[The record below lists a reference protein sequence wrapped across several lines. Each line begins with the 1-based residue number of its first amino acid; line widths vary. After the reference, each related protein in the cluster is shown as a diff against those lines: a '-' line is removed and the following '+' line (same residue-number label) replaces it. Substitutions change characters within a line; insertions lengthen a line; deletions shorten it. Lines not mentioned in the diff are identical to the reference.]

1 MKTIKEKIQE
11 QGGKFFSVEF
21 TKKDGTTRVM
31 LCKAGVTKYLKGGK
45 RTVGNDV
52 QVVFDMHKMQYRSFR
67 YDSVIK
73 INNKLVLHPE
83 NLHGNY

>member
-1 MKTIKEKIQE
+1 MTTKEKIQSM
-11 QGGKFFSVEF
+11 GGKFFSVEF
-21 TKKDGTTRVM
+21 IKRDGKTRVM
-31 LCKAGVTKYLKGGK
+31 LCKVGVTKYLKGGK

-73 INNKLVLHPE
+73 INKQCI
-83 NLHGNY
+83 

>member
-1 MKTIKEKIQE
+1 MTVIYGNYIKEKIQSM
-11 QGGKFFSVEF
+11 GGKFFSVEF
-21 TKKDGTTRVM
+21 IKRDGKTRVM
-31 LCKAGVTKYLKGGK
+31 LCRVGVTKYLKGGK

-73 INNKLVLHPE
+73 INQEKI
-83 NLHGNY
+83 

>member
-45 RTVGNDV
+45 RAVCNDV

-73 INNKLVLHPE
+73 INQEKL
-83 NLHGNY
+83 

>member
-73 INNKLVLHPE
+73 INQEKI
-83 NLHGNY
+83 

>member
-1 MKTIKEKIQE
+1 MTVKDKIQSL
-11 QGGKFFSVEF
+11 GGKFFSVEF
-21 TKKDGTTRVM
+21 IKRDGTTRLM
-31 LCKAGVTKYLKGGK
+31 LCKVGVTKYLKGGK

-73 INNKLVLHPE
+73 INQEKV
-83 NLHGNY
+83 

>member
-1 MKTIKEKIQE
+1 MTVKDKIQSL
-11 QGGKFFSVEF
+11 GGKFFSVEF
-21 TKKDGTTRVM
+21 IKRDGTTRVM
-31 LCKAGVTKYLKGGK
+31 LCKVGVTKYLKGGK

-73 INNKLVLHPE
+73 INKEKV
-83 NLHGNY
+83 